1 MSPKIAWAPAPFG
14 GTGPCFAARE
24 TSGMLQIIMRRTLR
38 LAFALTAAR
47 DVVRDFG
54 APFRSGMWSG
64 DGALTLVA
72 PGSLPLAR
80 RSHGY
85 PVFLPAFPSAGG
97 CVAFAL
103 PVHDDVMTFSPVRFV
118 CQ

>member
-1 MSPKIAWAPAPFG
+1 MI
-14 GTGPCFAARE
+14 
-24 TSGMLQIIMRRTLR
+24 LRRKLR
-38 LAFALTAAR
+38 LAFALPAAGY
-47 DVVRDFG
+47 VVGDFG

-64 DGALTLVA
+64 DGALTLVT
-72 PGSLPLAR
+72 PGSFLLVR

-103 PVHDDVMTFSPVRFV
+103 PVHDDVMTLSPVRFV